1 MRLIER
7 TSVYS
12 LNAHASASIR
22 PVAGPGGARLAAH
35 HRKPLPVDDLS
46 LIHI

>member
-12 LNAHASASIR
+12 LRSWVLEVVDLFADVASVQEKMCA
-22 PVAGPGGARLAAH
+22 VHRLA
-35 HRKPLPVDDLS
+35 LT
-46 LIHI
+46 